1 MKIAYSQFCINPIRL
16 NKICWGVNLT
26 MLRLP
31 LSLLCELYITT
42 IQGLTYCM
50 IITLYCLFIC
60 RYIRPQFFYN
70 NPLLSFI
77 QFVIGP
83 YTDDLGNVLPYA
95 VEGVGV
101 PVDPLA
107 FAGLLG
113 EFLVSLPVERN
124 EYASLH
130 IFYNQESSI
139 NLLL

>member
-1 MKIAYSQFCINPIRL
+1 LA
-16 NKICWGVNLT
+16 
-26 MLRLP
+26 
-31 LSLLCELYITT
+31 
-42 IQGLTYCM
+42 
-50 IITLYCLFIC
+50 C

-113 EFLVSLPVERN
+113 EFLELYLDLFVYSKWILG
-124 EYASLH
+124 
-130 IFYNQESSI
+130 
-139 NLLL
+139 

>member
-1 MKIAYSQFCINPIRL
+1 LA
-16 NKICWGVNLT
+16 
-26 MLRLP
+26 
-31 LSLLCELYITT
+31 
-42 IQGLTYCM
+42 
-50 IITLYCLFIC
+50 C

-113 EFLVSLPVERN
+113 EFLELYLDLFVYSKWI
-124 EYASLH
+124 SG
-130 IFYNQESSI
+130 
-139 NLLL
+139 

>member
-1 MKIAYSQFCINPIRL
+1 M
-16 NKICWGVNLT
+16 LT
-26 MLRLP
+26 FF
-31 LSLLCELYITT
+31 LCS
-42 IQGLTYCM
+42 
-50 IITLYCLFIC
+50 C

-77 QFVIGP
+77 QYVIGP

-113 EFLVSLPVERN
+113 KSLDLLGF
-124 EYASLH
+124 YAC
-130 IFYNQESSI
+130 NT
-139 NLLL
+139 LLLDMR

>member
-1 MKIAYSQFCINPIRL
+1 MSFSIRKTTQCIFL
-16 NKICWGVNLT
+16 
-26 MLRLP
+26 
-31 LSLLCELYITT
+31 
-42 IQGLTYCM
+42 
-50 IITLYCLFIC
+50 C

-77 QFVIGP
+77 QYVVGP

-113 EFLVSLPVERN
+113 EFLSQCRIFCHLVS
-124 EYASLH
+124 
-130 IFYNQESSI
+130 
-139 NLLL
+139 

>member
-1 MKIAYSQFCINPIRL
+1 MC
-16 NKICWGVNLT
+16 
-26 MLRLP
+26 
-31 LSLLCELYITT
+31 LLFDVC
-42 IQGLTYCM
+42 TYVF
-50 IITLYCLFIC
+50 LFIPLFIIPFLF

-77 QFVIGP
+77 QYVVGP

-113 EFLVSLPVERN
+113 QSPSEIP
-124 EYASLH
+124 
-130 IFYNQESSI
+130 
-139 NLLL
+139 LLDLL

>member
-1 MKIAYSQFCINPIRL
+1 MYINGPALPPLLASYSSQFFLLPIHF
-16 NKICWGVNLT
+16 KIVPYG
-26 MLRLP
+26 
-31 LSLLCELYITT
+31 
-42 IQGLTYCM
+42 
-50 IITLYCLFIC
+50 LFIC

-77 QFVIGP
+77 QYVIGP

-113 EFLVSLPVERN
+113 ELIETFLLS
-124 EYASLH
+124 
-130 IFYNQESSI
+130 ESFQ
-139 NLLL
+139 